1 MDWVVSS
8 LTRVLHDAGLP
19 LLLYCG
25 DSGFNHL
32 INEGNNNKRLF
43 KNKAL
48 SICHNR
54 LTLDSSK
61 KSFARLLLAIEQ
73 ELK

>member
-1 MDWVVSS
+1 
-8 LTRVLHDAGLP
+8 
-19 LLLYCG
+19 LLYCG

-61 KSFARLLLAIEQ
+61 KSFARLLLAI
-73 ELK
+73 